1 MKKRF
6 IMAALAAALTISQG
20 MSVFAAGSIH
30 SGSSVDSDYDIG
42 KRNEEVWGTK
52 AGNSQ
57 NLTVENGDGRIKV
70 SLATGE
76 AATAGLPEQVVSSI
90 QSINSGAALD
100 TATGNTELAGYKTL
114 TGTQAVVTRS
124 AADDQVVTGQTE
136 ISIYVPNLTS
146 SLNNVQILFY
156 DNATG
161 RWSVLAPVSVDM
173 ASKTVRVNI
182 NGSGTFAVVYK

>member
-30 SGSSVDSDYDIG
+30 AGSSVDSDYDIG

-124 AADDQVVTGQTE
+124 AADNQVVTGQTE
-136 ISIYVPNLTS
+136 ISIYVPNLAG

>member
-6 IMAALAAALTISQG
+6 IMAALAATLTISQG

-42 KRNEEVWGTK
+42 KRNEDVWGTK
-52 AGNSQ
+52 AENGQ
-57 NLTVENGDGRIKV
+57 NLTVENGDGHIKV
-70 SLATGE
+70 SLAAGE

-100 TATGNTELAGYKTL
+100 TATGNTELSGYKTL

-136 ISIYVPNLTS
+136 LSIYVPNLTG

-161 RWSVLAPVSVDM
+161 RWSVLTPVSVDT
-173 ASKTVRVNI
+173 ASKTIRVNI
-182 NGSGTFAVVYK
+182 SGSGTFAVGYK